1 MVLIMPQLRPAILA
15 FSTYVFPIVAT
26 PLLAWI
32 WWRIAGGDW
41 RLVALVLLVPVLF
54 GYLVVWLAS
63 GVVKRW
69 RMTRGWRIGGAYVH
83 HGFIYA
89 SKMAFV
95 LLLATRHPMAVRG
108 WRDLISVAL
117 LVGAA
122 TAFGGWWHDLHA
134 IRSGNIEFIGLDA
147 RAAEYAL
154 VSFAPISYF
163 TVGATYACVT
173 IVGWQ
178 LVAAQPHTFTWVFLG
193 AFAALLVVPSLV
205 FFALD
210 RSSIRIAR

>member
-1 MVLIMPQLRPAILA
+1 MVLIMLQLRPAILA

-26 PLLAWI
+26 PLLTWI
-32 WWRIAGGDW
+32 WWRIGGGDW

-69 RMTRGWRIGGAYVH
+69 RMTSGWRIGGAYVH

-95 LLLATRHPMAVRG
+95 LLLAARDPMAVRG
-108 WRDLISVAL
+108 WLDFISLAL

-134 IRSGNIEFIGLDA
+134 IRAGKIEFIGLDA
-147 RAAEYAL
+147 GAAEHAL
-154 VSFAPISYF
+154 ASFAPISYF
-163 TVGATYACVT
+163 TVGATYAVAT
-173 IVGWQ
+173 IAGWQ
-178 LVAAQPHTFTWVFLG
+178 LVAAHPDTFVWVFVG
-193 AFAALLVVPSLV
+193 ALISLLIVPSLV

-210 RSSIRIAR
+210 PGSIRIAR

>member
-1 MVLIMPQLRPAILA
+1 MRQLRPAILA

-26 PLLAWI
+26 PLLTWI

-69 RMTRGWRIGGAYVH
+69 RMTSGWRIGGAYVH

-95 LLLATRHPMAVRG
+95 LLLAARDPMAIRG
-108 WRDLISVAL
+108 WFELTSIAL

-134 IRSGNIEFIGLDA
+134 IRAGKIEFIGLDA
-147 RAAEYAL
+147 RAAEHAL
-154 VSFAPISYF
+154 ASFAPISYF
-163 TVGATYACVT
+163 TVGATYAVVT
-173 IVGWQ
+173 IAGWQ
-178 LVAAQPHTFTWVFLG
+178 LVAAQPHMFVFVFLG
-193 AFAALLVVPSLV
+193 ALAGLFIVPYLV

-210 RSSIRIAR
+210 PSSIRIAR